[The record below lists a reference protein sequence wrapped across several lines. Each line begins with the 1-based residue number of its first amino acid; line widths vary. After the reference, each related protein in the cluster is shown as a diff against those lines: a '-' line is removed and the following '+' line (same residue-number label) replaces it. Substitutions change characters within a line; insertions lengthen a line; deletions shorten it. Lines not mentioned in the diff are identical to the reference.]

1 MAKKRTS
8 KIKKQASGLREV
20 NLRARSGRVFWCQTK
35 KSGRRLMRLAAILVL
50 SGMALWAG
58 TSVVQQVFMDSDEFA
73 LAELH
78 LWSWDSNEEAPKLIN
93 QSRLQE
99 VTGLTPGVNIF
110 AFPLGKLEQQI
121 ESLPEIKQA
130 HVTRRFHPSRLCVR
144 VDELKPVAW
153 IDSPR
158 QRIVARDY
166 ERGMLVDEDGL
177 CFLPSESMRK
187 SISGLPVITT
197 GERGEDELM
206 SGKKVQGREFLR
218 ALELV
223 KLSQRYLVEAGL
235 SLPVVG
241 LRNDFSLLAKTHT
254 GSLVTFGLYE
264 HERQLEDLLLILEHA
279 RQSSRGIESVNLIP
293 ERNIPVVFAQVG
305 RPPRGPATL
314 LESNLEAILTRG

>member
-187 SISGLPVITT
+187 SISGLPVIT
-197 GERGEDELM
+197 
-206 SGKKVQGREFLR
+206 
-218 ALELV
+218 
-223 KLSQRYLVEAGL
+223 
-235 SLPVVG
+235 VVG